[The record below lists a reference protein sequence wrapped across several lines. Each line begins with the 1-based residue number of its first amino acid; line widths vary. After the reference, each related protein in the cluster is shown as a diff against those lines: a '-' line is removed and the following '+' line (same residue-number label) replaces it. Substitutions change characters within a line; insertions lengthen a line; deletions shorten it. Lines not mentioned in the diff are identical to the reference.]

1 MLKMS
6 RKIVRGLCE
15 KTRSCSLN
23 ISRAIS
29 GDEMTS
35 VAFAPN
41 LKSMMGPYLL
51 ANCAK
56 D

>member
-1 MLKMS
+1 MLKTS
-6 RKIVRGLCE
+6 RKTGRGLCE

-29 GDEMTS
+29 GDEMMS

-41 LKSMMGPYLL
+41 LKSMMGPYLV